1 MSDDPGGTTSPVPD
15 APRRRRRVGLWLV
28 PLLLV
33 VVAAAVVVVGTLE
46 HRAWVA
52 AVERYDADVARVTQD
67 AADGRAQAEAAYLT
81 RLVPTSAAEV
91 AGAALLAASEGQ
103 VDDPAVREPLA
114 AALQEAT
121 ALRTTPVTYPEED
134 RTVDAL

>member
-15 APRRRRRVGLWLV
+15 APRRRRRVWWWLV

-52 AVERYDADVARVTQD
+52 AGERYDPQVARGTPD
-67 AADGRAQAEAAYLT
+67 PTAGRP
-81 RLVPTSAAEV
+81 R
-91 AGAALLAASEGQ
+91 
-103 VDDPAVREPLA
+103 A
-114 AALQEAT
+114 AAPGGRPP
-121 ALRTTPVTYPEED
+121 RTGEVGD
-134 RTVDAL
+134 V